1 MAAPISTPVTPL
13 DAEAIRAD
21 FPILH
26 QPDPEGRPPLAYLD
40 SASSSQKPNVV
51 IDALDEYYR
60 TYNANIHRGVYQ
72 ISELATSRYEEA
84 RHLVAAFINAKSARE
99 IVFVRNTTEAINL
112 VAYSWGRR
120 NINEGDLILVS
131 LLEHHSNLVPWQLVA
146 QEKGAEIAAIPL
158 TADQRVDVTAFE
170 ELLQREPKLVAISQ
184 VSNGVGTITDV
195 ATITQKA
202 HAAGAAV
209 VVDSAQ
215 GVPHLAVDVQAIDCD
230 FLAFSGH
237 KTLAPMGSGALYGK
251 LALLD
256 AMPPFM
262 GGGGMIKKVE
272 IAKSTYADV
281 PARFEAGTPAVGE
294 AIGLGVAV
302 SYLTEIGMDRLR
314 EHEVAL
320 LTYALPRLA
329 EVPGITIYGPEKVD
343 DRGGVI
349 SFTLGDIHPHD
360 IAAILDGENVAVR
373 AGHHCNQPLMREL
386 GVAAT
391 TRASFSAY
399 NTFDDV
405 DRLVDALHTANRIFK
420 LE

>member
-1 MAAPISTPVTPL
+1 MTIPITTPATPL

-26 QPDPEGRPPLAYLD
+26 QPDPEGRPSLAYLD

-51 IDALDEYYR
+51 IDALDDYYR

-84 RHLVAAFINAKSARE
+84 RHLVADFINAKSARE

-112 VAYSWGRR
+112 VANSWGRQ
-120 NINEGDLILVS
+120 NIREGDLILVS
-131 LLEHHSNLVPWQLVA
+131 LLEHHSNLVPWQLIA
-146 QEKGAEIAAIPL
+146 EEKGAEIAAIPL
-158 TADQRVDVTAFE
+158 TSDQRIDMAAYE
-170 ELLQREPKLVAISQ
+170 ELLKREPRVVAISH

-195 ATITQKA
+195 ATITKKA
-202 HAAGAAV
+202 HEAGAVV

-215 GVPHLAVDVQAIDCD
+215 GVPHLPVDVQAIDCD

-237 KTLAPMGSGALYGK
+237 KALAPMGSGALYGK

-302 SYLTEIGMDRLR
+302 SYLTEIGMDRVR

-320 LTYALPRLA
+320 FNYALPRLA
-329 EVPGITIYGPEKVD
+329 EVPGLTVYGPESVEH
-343 DRGGVI
+343 RGGVI

-360 IAAILDGENVAVR
+360 IAAILDSENVAVR

-391 TRASFSAY
+391 TRASVSVY
-399 NTFDDV
+399 NTFEDI
-405 DRLVDALHTANRIFK
+405 DRLVGALHTANRIFK

>member
-1 MAAPISTPVTPL
+1 MTSPITKQATPL
-13 DAEAIRAD
+13 DAEAIRAE

-26 QPDPEGRPPLAYLD
+26 QPDPEGRPSLAYLD

-51 IDALDEYYR
+51 IDALDDFYR

-84 RHLVAAFINAKSARE
+84 RHLVADFINAKSPRE
-99 IVFVRNTTEAINL
+99 VIFVRNTTEGINL
-112 VAYSWGRR
+112 VAQTWGRR
-120 NINEGDLILVS
+120 NIKEGDLILVS
-131 LLEHHSNLVPWQLVA
+131 LLEHHSNLVPWQILA
-146 QEKGAEIAAIPL
+146 EEKGAEIAAIPL
-158 TADQRVDVTAFE
+158 TSDQRIDMEVFE
-170 ELLQREPKLVAISQ
+170 ELLKREPKLVAISH

-195 ATITQKA
+195 ATISKKA
-202 HAAGAAV
+202 HEVGAAV

-215 GVPHLAVDVQAIDCD
+215 GVPHLPVDVQAIDCD

-237 KTLAPMGSGALYGK
+237 KALAPMGSGALYGK

-272 IAKSTYADV
+272 ISKSTYADV

-302 SYLTEIGMDRLR
+302 NYLTEIGMDRVR

-320 LTYALPRLA
+320 FNYALPRLA
-329 EVPGITIYGPEKVD
+329 EVPGITVFGPEKVK

-360 IAAILDGENVAVR
+360 IAAILDSENVAVR

-386 GVAAT
+386 GVTAT
-391 TRASFSAY
+391 TRASVSVY
-399 NTFDDV
+399 NTFEDI
-405 DRLVDALHTANRIFK
+405 DRLVGALHTANRIFK